1 MSKWDQP
8 YRTDTYVYGSAPNDY
23 LTANA
28 HHLPFGNV
36 LCRGD
41 IEGRDGVWLAEQG
54 WQVTAVDISP
64 VGLTK
69 ARDLAVQRGLPAD
82 KFVTVVADLADYEL
96 GHHQPNQIG
105 RHGGHPRPD
114 LTPPEAVR
122 AITAL

>member
-1 MSKWDQP
+1 M
-8 YRTDTYVYGSAPNDY
+8 YASAPNDY

-36 LCRGD
+36 LCLGD

-69 ARDLAVQRGLPAD
+69 ARDLEVQRGLPAD
-82 KFVTVVADLADYEL
+82 KFVTVVADLADYERRL
-96 GHHQPNQIG
+96 
-105 RHGGHPRPD
+105 RRHPRRVQRDRPD
-114 LTPPEAVR
+114 PPQRLRHQLRVFPEFG
-122 AITAL
+122 